1 MSRQNQCMGKILKFI
16 ADETQGELFTSF
28 KYCYDNVPTPTIE
41 YEVGENNYI
50 NLKEYAEDEHNPQ
63 PRDLRAKAEI
73 CRQWPPLFKY
83 FLDGSRRVYKVDD
96 IQYDRKVFPV
106 VCGQISVA
114 CCGREL
120 NDDNTFRSFS
130 HIKEQTY
137 PVLCLPVT
145 ANGEGIDHEVFFR
158 NMRDKLNALPQLQG
172 IGVRLERV
180 LYYQTKLEGR
190 ETLENKG
197 IARIQDEMV
206 DCEKRIVASLVSQ
219 HLLTQDNYLIKDGSI
234 QYKPMK
240 TGDFK
245 ELAHIRNNY
254 RHVIGVSK
262 KFNPNLMRD
271 LKNQSNA
278 GQIARLPL
286 YHRTPAFL
294 WQPGE
299 EWGNVNFAIWY
310 VRLRDIK
317 RTESPY
323 AGIVKVEKML
333 MTGKEAENG
342 LSTGE
347 IDTITANLIN
357 ERNPVCYGT
366 DARWANHLYPVY
378 MTECYCKSRF
388 KSDYYFLNLF

>member
-1 MSRQNQCMGKILKFI
+1 MGKILHFI
-16 ADETQGELFTSF
+16 AKETQGECFTSF
-28 KYCYDNVPTPTIE
+28 KYCYDSMAAPTIE
-41 YEVGENNYI
+41 YENGESSYI
-50 NLKEYAEDEHNPQ
+50 NLKEYAEDEHNPK
-63 PRDLRAKAEI
+63 PRDMRGRAEI
-73 CRQWPPLFKY
+73 CMHGAPLFKY

-96 IQYDRKVFPV
+96 IQYDKKVFPIV
-106 VCGQISVA
+106 SGQISVA
-114 CCGREL
+114 CCSREL
-120 NDDNTFRSFS
+120 NDDYTYRNFR
-130 HIKEQTY
+130 HIEEETY

-145 ANGEGIDHEVFFR
+145 ANGEGIDNEVFFR
-158 NMRDKLNALPQLQG
+158 NLRDKINTIPQL
-172 IGVRLERV
+172 INAGVQIEKV
-180 LYYQTKLEGR
+180 LYYRTKLEGR
-190 ETLENKG
+190 ETFENKG

-206 DCEKRIVASLVSQ
+206 DCEKKIVSSLVSRR
-219 HLLTQDNYLIKDGSI
+219 LLTQDSYLIKDGSI

-240 TGDFK
+240 TGNYR

-271 LKNQSNA
+271 LKDQSSA

-323 AGIVKVEKML
+323 AGIIKVEKML
-333 MTGKEAENG
+333 MTGHEAEYG
-342 LSTGE
+342 LSTDE

-378 MTECYCKSRF
+378 MTECYCKNRF

>member
-1 MSRQNQCMGKILKFI
+1 MSKILHFI
-16 ADETQGELFTSF
+16 AKETQGECFTSF
-28 KYCYDNVPTPTIE
+28 KYCYDNVATPTIE
-41 YEVGENNYI
+41 YGNGESSYI
-50 NLKEYAEDEHNPQ
+50 NLKEYAEDEHNPK
-63 PRDLRAKAEI
+63 PREMRGRAEI
-73 CRQWPPLFKY
+73 CMHGAPLFKY

-96 IQYDRKVFPV
+96 IQYDKKVFPIV
-106 VCGQISVA
+106 SGQISVA
-114 CCGREL
+114 CCSREQ
-120 NDDNTFRSFS
+120 NEDYTFRSFR
-130 HIKEQTY
+130 HIEEETY

-145 ANGEGIDHEVFFR
+145 ANGEGIDNEVFFR
-158 NMRDKLNALPQLQG
+158 NLKDKINTLRQLISAGFQ
-172 IGVRLERV
+172 IEKV
-180 LYYQTKLEGR
+180 LYYRTKLDGR
-190 ETLENKG
+190 ETFENKG

-206 DCEKRIVASLVSQ
+206 DCEKKIVSSLVSRR
-219 HLLTQDNYLIKDGSI
+219 LLTQDSYLIKDGSI

-240 TGDFK
+240 TGNYK
-245 ELAHIRNNY
+245 ALAHIRNNY

-271 LKNQSNA
+271 LKDQSSA

-333 MTGKEAENG
+333 MTGHEAEYG
-342 LSTGE
+342 LSTDE

-378 MTECYCKSRF
+378 MTECYCKNRF